1 MANYIKEME
10 NDVLQRKDPF
20 PNIVSAA
27 CRVLAGWKNLYGNK
41 DTRFTE
47 ANDGMAFATTGNKEK
62 KGTKEKKG
70 K

>member
-1 MANYIKEME
+1 ME

-20 PNIVSAA
+20 PNIVSDAF
-27 CRVLAGWKNLYGNK
+27 RFLAGLKNLYGNK

-47 ANDGMAFATTGNKEK
+47 ANDGMAFATTCNKEK